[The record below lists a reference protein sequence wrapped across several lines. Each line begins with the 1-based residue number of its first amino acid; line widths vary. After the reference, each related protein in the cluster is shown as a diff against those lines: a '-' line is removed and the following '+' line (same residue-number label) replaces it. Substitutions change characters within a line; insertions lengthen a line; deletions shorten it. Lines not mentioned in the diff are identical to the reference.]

1 VPGALLKSQNGETAQ
16 KAQAGADRAAF
27 IERLQTIL
35 THWPSA
41 DRLARV
47 TGVSPSAFRKWL
59 RGEAEP
65 SRERLVALANA
76 SGVPVGWLAN
86 GDGPE
91 PRFQGATGTA
101 RSRGTAAH
109 LDADLGLQNYVVLP
123 KRPEAAAAGAES
135 PPVPST
141 TEFIAFRH
149 DWVRGHLGIEPDQL
163 VVETALGESMEPTI
177 QNGDLLLVDTTES
190 HLHSFGVYVIEI
202 AGERLVKRM
211 QPRLD
216 GSLTVISDNPAYEAE
231 HLPPDWADTVRIVGR
246 VLWTCGPT
254 RSGR

>member
-1 VPGALLKSQNGETAQ
+1 MSQNGETTQTAR
-16 KAQAGADRAAF
+16 AGADRAAF
-27 IERLQTIL
+27 IGRLQTIL

-76 SGVPVGWLAN
+76 SGVAVGWLAN

-91 PRFQGATGTA
+91 PRFQGAAGTT
-101 RSRGTAAH
+101 RSRGTSAP
-109 LDADLGLQNYVVLP
+109 LDADLDRQAYVVLP
-123 KRPEAAAAGAES
+123 RRPEAAAAGAES
-135 PPVPST
+135 PPAPNT
-141 TEFIAFRH
+141 TEFIAFHR

-163 VVETALGESMEPTI
+163 IVETALGESMEPTI
-177 QNGDLLLVDTTES
+177 QNGDLLLVDTTET
-190 HLHSFGVYVIEI
+190 HIHSFGVHVIEI

-216 GSLTVISDNPAYEAE
+216 GSLTLISDNPAYEAE
-231 HLPPDWADTVRIVGR
+231 HIPPDRADTVRIVGR

-254 RSGR
+254 RNNR

>member
-1 VPGALLKSQNGETAQ
+1 MSQNSDSILVAT
-16 KAQAGADRAAF
+16 AGADRVAF
-27 IERLQTIL
+27 VGRLQAIL
-35 THWPSA
+35 KHWPSA
-41 DRLARV
+41 DRLARA

-91 PRFQGATGTA
+91 PRFQRGTTTA
-101 RSRGTAAH
+101 RARGIAVPLEAG
-109 LDADLGLQNYVVLP
+109 LDRQDFVVLP
-123 KRPEAAAAGAES
+123 KRPEAAAAGTEA
-135 PPVPST
+135 PPAPDA
-141 TEFIAFRH
+141 TEFIAFRR
-149 DWVRGHLGIEPDQL
+149 DWVRSHLGIEPSQL
-163 VVETALGESMEPTI
+163 IVETALGESMEPSI
-177 QNGDLLLVDTTES
+177 QNGDLLLVDTTDTRY
-190 HLHSFGVYVIEI
+190 HSFGVYVIEI

-216 GSLTVISDNPAYEAE
+216 GSLTLISDNPAYEAE
-231 HLPPDWADTVRIVGR
+231 HVPQDQTDTVRIVGR

>member
-1 VPGALLKSQNGETAQ
+1 MSQNSDPTPIVTT
-16 KAQAGADRAAF
+16 GADRVAF
-27 IERLQTIL
+27 IGRLQAIL
-35 THWPSA
+35 KRWPSA
-41 DRLARV
+41 DRLARA

-91 PRFQGATGTA
+91 PPFQGGATTA
-101 RSRGTAAH
+101 RVRGMAVP
-109 LDADLGLQNYVVLP
+109 LDAGLDRQDYVVLP

-135 PPVPST
+135 PPAPEA
-141 TEFIAFRH
+141 TEFIAFRR
-149 DWVRGHLGIEPDQL
+149 DWVRGHLGIEPNQL
-163 VVETALGESMEPTI
+163 LVETAVGELMEPSI
-177 QNGDLLLVDTTES
+177 QNGDLLLVDTTDTRY
-190 HLHSFGVYVIEI
+190 HSFGVYVIEI

-216 GSLTVISDNPAYEAE
+216 GSLTLISDNPAYEAE
-231 HLPPDWADTVRIVGR
+231 HVPRDQADTVRIVGR

-254 RSGR
+254 RSSR